1 MPDSTKPPGRPDAR
15 NRRTARPDGA
25 PKTATAKAGVPR
37 NVIVDAACLRPGLFV
52 FALDRPWEETQFLF
66 QGFLIAND
74 EELGLL
80 RESCSW
86 AVVDLARSAPEA
98 MFGLTSRPVPQQP
111 RRTPARGRAA
121 ADRLAP
127 GEVVPAHLAPQDETT
142 RRARDERVEELLE
155 RTAGKLGPLPD
166 DLRPAE
172 VPEWEPLVEYVP
184 APATIAQDLPAAL
197 QATRVATSSLRQF
210 SEEILTRG
218 ELQVQ
223 KIEAAACELTEC
235 MIENPNTLHWLLR
248 ARQNDRSTYDHNIAV
263 AVYLLAMG
271 RQLGYPPRRLL
282 EFATIGL
289 LLDVGKLFVDR
300 AILTKTG
307 PLTEDE
313 LRTVQRHVE
322 LGLEALAPEKTLP
335 ESVVM
340 GLAQHHERLDGTG
353 YPKQLKDTEISMEG
367 RLAAIADGFAA
378 MTSVRPYA
386 PVLTAYQAMQEL
398 YRRSGTFYQESL
410 VDKFVEAVGV
420 FPIGS
425 LVELS
430 SGEVAVIVRHN
441 RQRRLEPCV
450 LVITDRHRVPL
461 DAPFEIDLLSQR
473 QLSVEH
479 KLVRLARALPHG
491 EVDFDLG
498 ALYLG

>member
-1 MPDSTKPPGRPDAR
+1 MPDQIKTPSRPPAR
-15 NRRTARPDGA
+15 NGRAVGSDRAPSEPTARGGA
-25 PKTATAKAGVPR
+25 AR
-37 NVIVDAACLRPGLFV
+37 NVIVDAACLRQGLFV
-52 FALDRPWEETQFLF
+52 FALDRSWEETKFLF

-74 EELGLL
+74 EELSLL

-86 AVVDLARSAPEA
+86 AIVDLARSVPEA
-98 MFGLTSRPVPQQP
+98 TFGLSSRPVPAQ
-111 RRTPARGRAA
+111 RRRAVGRGRPS
-121 ADRLAP
+121 ADKLAP
-127 GEVVPAHLAPQDETT
+127 GDVVPARPAPRDEPS
-142 RRARDERVEELLE
+142 RRARDERIEQLLE
-155 RTAGKLGPLPD
+155 RTAGKTGPMPD
-166 DLRPAE
+166 ERWPAE
-172 VPEWEPLVEYVP
+172 VPKWEHLVEYAP
-184 APATIAQDLPAAL
+184 APATIQQDLPSAL
-197 QATRVATSSLRQF
+197 QATRAATSSLRKF

-248 ARQNDRSTYDHNIAV
+248 ARDKDRSTYDHNIAV
-263 AVYLLAMG
+263 AVYLLALG
-271 RQLGYPPRRLL
+271 RQLGYPPKRLM

-300 AILTKTG
+300 AILTKAG
-307 PLTEDE
+307 ALTEQEVRD
-313 LRTVQRHVE
+313 VQRHVE
-322 LGLEALAPEKTLP
+322 LGLEALAPESTLA
-335 ESVVM
+335 ESVVT
-340 GLAQHHERLDGTG
+340 GLAQHHERLDGMG
-353 YPKQLKDTEISMEG
+353 YPKRLKDTEISMEG

-378 MTSVRPYA
+378 MTSERPYA

-398 YRRSGTFYQESL
+398 YRRSGAFYQESL

-430 SGEVAVIVRHN
+430 SGEIAVVVRHN

-450 LVITDRHRVPL
+450 LVLTDRKRAPL
-461 DAPFEIDLLSQR
+461 DIPIEIDLLSQH

-479 KLVRLARALPHG
+479 KLIRLARALQPG

-498 ALYLG
+498 ALYLT